1 MLTRARPPSF
11 HAGAVTHNLN
21 LCLAVPL
28 PVENQFLQPV
38 KARDLTA
45 PSPHPTCYVE
55 LAKSV
60 QSPHAKAEHRTP
72 MLQKVVNWNPADA
85 NNSTAFP
92 PVPACHGDSVTPVTN
107 HIPHIKRHP
116 YSTEMFFC
124 SWRKSNSNFTKAASH
139 WLAPFSPVCSRILG
153 GCLVL
158 LIWRVKRRSGRVL
171 FGPRTRKV
179 IFSVFWME
187 LVFH

>member
-1 MLTRARPPSF
+1 
-11 HAGAVTHNLN
+11 
-21 LCLAVPL
+21 
-28 PVENQFLQPV
+28 
-38 KARDLTA
+38 
-45 PSPHPTCYVE
+45 
-55 LAKSV
+55 
-60 QSPHAKAEHRTP
+60 